1 MFDKVKIFAYENNDG
16 DHGII
21 CAKSMEKAE
30 KIFHETYPKRN
41 LDSDK
46 SSENSANLFEVG
58 EVKNNQLHCLFPR

>member
-16 DHGII
+16 DQGII

-30 KIFHETYPKRN
+30 EIFHETYPKRN

-46 SSENSANLFEVG
+46 RSENSANLFEVG